1 MLEWL
6 LSEPYFSITHF
17 VSMIL
22 ILTIIVKILIIGYM
36 GFDNKKR
43 KKSEIVFESL
53 KNVIYFLI
61 IIITFH
67 ISLHT
72 TEEYIPSSE
81 WKEIYTNK
89 IDANVELNLVI
100 RPIVE
105 FKTKITPNQSLGDL
119 HNEIK
124 TTTHGTL
131 IATKS
136 QSSETKKIHLDASNV
151 IINSTLNSNSK
162 ITKIEYRSVD
172 DKRYNAFGRHGN
184 KMRSE
189 FDGEIRITIDS
200 DSTEEENSKQL
211 KNLFDE

>member
-6 LSEPYFSITHF
+6 LSEPYFSIAHF

-22 ILTIIVKILIIGYM
+22 ILTIIVKILIISYM

-67 ISLHT
+67 IFLHT
-72 TEEYIPSSE
+72 TEEYTPSSD

-100 RPIVE
+100 RPIAE
-105 FKTKITPNQSLGDL
+105 FKTKLTPNQPLGDL
-119 HNEIK
+119 YNQIK

-131 IATKS
+131 IATKG
-136 QSSETKKIHLDASNV
+136 QSSETKQIHLDAPNV
-151 IINSTLNSNSK
+151 IVNGTLNPNSK

-172 DKRYNAFGRHGN
+172 GKKHTAFGKHGN
-184 KMRSE
+184 KMQSE

-211 KNLFDE
+211 KDLFGE

>member
-6 LSEPYFSITHF
+6 LSEPYFSIAHF

-36 GFDNKKR
+36 GFENKKR

-72 TEEYIPSSE
+72 TEEYIPNSE

-89 IDANVELNLVI
+89 INANVELNLVI
-100 RPIVE
+100 KPIVE
-105 FKTKITPNQSLGDL
+105 FKTKITPNQPLGDL

-124 TTTHGTL
+124 TTTRGTL
-131 IATKS
+131 IATKG
-136 QSSETKKIHLDASNV
+136 QSSETKQIHLDASNV
-151 IINSTLNSNSK
+151 IVNDTLNPNSIMLLVDRVIK
-162 ITKIEYRSVD
+162 CDLNLTVKFASQLNQTQLKTKIP
-172 DKRYNAFGRHGN
+172 NN
-184 KMRSE
+184 
-189 FDGEIRITIDS
+189 
-200 DSTEEENSKQL
+200 L
-211 KNLFDE
+211 KICLVNRKETK

>member
-6 LSEPYFSITHF
+6 LSKPYFGLLHLL
-17 VSMIL
+17 SMVL
-22 ILTIIVKILIIGYM
+22 ILTIFVKILIIAYI
-36 GFDNKKR
+36 GFNNKKR
-43 KKSEIVFESL
+43 KKSKIVFESL

-89 IDANVELNLVI
+89 IDANFELNLVI

-105 FKTKITPNQSLGDL
+105 FKTKITPNQPLGDL

-131 IATKS
+131 IATKG
-136 QSSETKKIHLDASNV
+136 QSSETKQIHLDASNV
-151 IINSTLNSNSK
+151 IVNGTLNPNSK
-162 ITKIEYRSVD
+162 ITKIEYRSID
-172 DKRYNAFGRHGN
+172 GKRHTAFGKHGN

-189 FDGEIRITIDS
+189 FDGEIRITIES
-200 DSTEEENSKQL
+200 DSIEDENSKQL
-211 KNLFDE
+211 KDLFGE

>member
-22 ILTIIVKILIIGYM
+22 ILTIIVKILIIGYL

-61 IIITFH
+61 IIITLH

-72 TEEYIPSSE
+72 TEEYTPNSE

-89 IDANVELNLVI
+89 IEANFELNLII

-105 FKTKITPNQSLGDL
+105 FKTKLTPNQPLGDL
-119 HNEIK
+119 YNQIK

-131 IATKS
+131 IATKG
-136 QSSETKKIHLDASNV
+136 QSSETKQIHLDASNV
-151 IINSTLNSNSK
+151 IVNGTLNSNSK

-172 DKRYNAFGRHGN
+172 GKRYNAFGRHGN
-184 KMRSE
+184 KMRSD

-211 KNLFDE
+211 KNLFGE

>member
-1 MLEWL
+1 M
-6 LSEPYFSITHF
+6 
-17 VSMIL
+17 
-22 ILTIIVKILIIGYM
+22 TI
-36 GFDNKKR
+36 KKR

-81 WKEIYTNK
+81 WKEIYTNE

-100 RPIVE
+100 RPIIE
-105 FKTKITPNQSLGDL
+105 FKTKLTPNQPLEDL

-124 TTTHGTL
+124 TTTRGTL
-131 IATKS
+131 IATKG
-136 QSSETKKIHLDASNV
+136 QNSETKQIHLDASNV
-151 IINSTLNSNSK
+151 IVNGTLNPNSK

-172 DKRYNAFGRHGN
+172 GERHNAFDRHGN

-189 FDGEIRITIDS
+189 FEGEIRITIES
-200 DSTEEENSKQL
+200 DSTEDENSKQL
-211 KNLFDE
+211 KNLFGE